1 MKILVVGY
9 GPGGIAAA
17 VTAKTFAPETDVT
30 ILTEEEVSAHRK
42 PGASLALQNPDTHAL
57 DIPDWSIE
65 ALRKKHIRVVQGVTV
80 TDGDTSAKTLAV
92 QSSDGKV
99 SRKQY
104 DILILATG
112 GIPLVPDIPG
122 TGLKGV
128 YTMQSIVDALTLGR
142 AVAKAKSVV
151 IVGAGF
157 SGLEVAERLLSME
170 KEVHL
175 IMRSRPLR
183 RLLEPDMSG
192 ELVSRLPASLHVH
205 SGSSPKAV
213 LGSKRVTA
221 VAVDGE
227 EIPTDAVV
235 FMTGVRPNTSLAEG
249 LGLRIGA
256 LGGIAV
262 DSKMRTSE
270 KSVYAVGDCI
280 EMPDAY
286 TGRTTLMPI
295 GSVAARAG
303 RQAGAA
309 AAGSKKVYDDTSLR
323 FQYDRVFKTDIIC
336 AGLSS
341 EIAKDAGMNTR
352 VTYLEDTTEFAK
364 LALLVNPDGVLI
376 GGQVLSSRM
385 GATLGYQILE
395 RVRTHAH
402 LDEHPLLE
410 PRHER
415 IKTMLERTLGPIRS

>member
-9 GPGGIAAA
+9 GPGGVAAA

-30 ILTEEEVSAHRK
+30 ILTEEAVSAHRK

-57 DIPDWSIE
+57 DIPDWSIV
-65 ALRKKHIRVVQGVTV
+65 ALRKKHVRVVQGVTV

-99 SRKQY
+99 SKKHY

-213 LGSKRVTA
+213 LGSRRVTA

-227 EIPTDAVV
+227 EIPADAVV

-256 LGGIAV
+256 LGGITV

-286 TGRTTLMPI
+286 TGRPTLMPI

-323 FQYDRVFKTDIIC
+323 FQYDRVFKTDVIC

-364 LALLVNPDGVLI
+364 LALLVNPEGFLV

-385 GATLGYQILE
+385 GAILGYQILE